1 MNKIVSSSLI
11 MSLAAFGCQED
22 DKKNRKRTITKRH
35 RLPNYTVLSEVLRI
49 EHQS

>member
-22 DKKNRKRTITKRH
+22 DKKNQKRTHTKRH
-35 RLPNYTVLSEVLRI
+35 RLLDYTVLSEVLRT
-49 EHQS
+49 EYQS